1 MAVVPSEGK
10 VTAPFDGTVVS
21 VFPTKHALGLRS
33 NSGIEL
39 LIHIGLDT
47 VNLKG
52 QHFDSLVKGGDII
65 TLGQTLEKFDIQAIE
80 NEGYDVTVPIV
91 VTNSNE
97 YSDVILDDNQ
107 RSVTAG
113 DELFSVVP
121 QTKSEKHS
129 AAVQA

>member
-1 MAVVPSEGK
+1 M
-10 VTAPFDGTVVS
+10 
-21 VFPTKHALGLRS
+21 GLRS